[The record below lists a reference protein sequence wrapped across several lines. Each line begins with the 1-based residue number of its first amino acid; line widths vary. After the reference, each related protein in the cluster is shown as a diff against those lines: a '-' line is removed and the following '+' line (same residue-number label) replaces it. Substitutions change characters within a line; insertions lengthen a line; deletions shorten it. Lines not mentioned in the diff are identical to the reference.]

1 MAVPRVLSIFKV
13 RGEGNLEFWVSNVV
27 IIFSTVLGVY
37 LAAQAGYKTALDFEV
52 TRSERE
58 GYFLRR
64 ALLDELKDNLVQADS
79 MPKNMVDQGW
89 RFRNSDPNVF
99 KLQSFVW
106 ETMKQQEITFQL
118 PAGVLTGVRRYYEK
132 SGDYER
138 LLAVGQGRRMTGQA
152 WMKDTQ
158 DVREKIVP
166 TLEQDI
172 AVLHQRLVG
181 RGVQVEPFS
190 HQTPENP
197 YAREACGLTVA
208 AR

>member
-13 RGEGNLEFWVSNVV
+13 REEGNLEFWVSNVV
-27 IIFSTVLGVY
+27 IIFSTVLGVF

-52 TRSERE
+52 ARSERE
-58 GYFLRR
+58 GYFMRR

-79 MPKNMVDQGW
+79 MSKNMVDQGW

-132 SGDYER
+132 SGDYGR
-138 LLAVGQGRRMTGQA
+138 LLAVGQGTAIDGAKA

-158 DVREKIVP
+158 EVREKIVP

-181 RGVQVEPFS
+181 RGVQVD
-190 HQTPENP
+190 
-197 YAREACGLTVA
+197 
-208 AR
+208 